1 MKQIIIGVVIA
12 TILWFIMF
20 SPLTAQM
27 VNFWAVM
34 SIAAVVLTSFSY
46 FSSKSQFGKL
56 FSTNSKLILLGILS
70 AILLYVIFYLGK
82 FFLVSF
88 LGSSQN
94 QISAVYSTKSHTP
107 LWLVSI
113 LLLFI
118 IGPAEEVFWR
128 GFVLNR
134 LNEIGSKPYLN
145 LFLSTIFYTFVHIWA
160 LNPVLL
166 LAAFVCGL
174 FWGYMF
180 LKLKTLVPVIISHSI
195 WDFMVFVLFP
205 FG

>member
-1 MKQIIIGVVIA
+1 MKRIIIGVIIA
-12 TILWFIMF
+12 FVFWFIMF
-20 SPLTAQM
+20 SPVTAQK

-34 SIAAVVLTSFSY
+34 SIAAIVLASYSY
-46 FSSKSQFGKL
+46 FSSKSQFSGL
-56 FSTNSKLILLGILS
+56 FSTNTKLILLGILS
-70 AILLYVIFYLGK
+70 AIFLFVIFYVGK
-82 FFLVSF
+82 YLLVLL

-94 QISAVYSTKSHTP
+94 QISAVYITKTHTP
-107 LWLVSI
+107 LWVISI
-113 LLLFI
+113 VLLFV

-128 GFVLNR
+128 GFVFTK
-134 LNEIGSKPYLN
+134 LNEIRNKPYFN